1 MSFLNVKKCLPF
13 VMGLAFAFGAG
24 AQTAPVLTAPTNGA
38 AGEAVT
44 LNLTWGT
51 VAGAASYSVE
61 LSTSSAFS
69 STVLSGTGLTAA
81 TYRATGLANST
92 TYYWQVN
99 ENNGTATSAWSTA
112 WDFTTVAVAA
122 PAAPTLAAPAN
133 AATGEATSLTLTW
146 NASARATS
154 YGAQVST
161 VSTFAS
167 TVLSE
172 TGITG
177 LSAAVSG
184 LADSTTYYWHVD
196 ASNAG
201 ATSAYSAVR
210 SFTTVAAGALTAPV
224 LATPTNGSTGQATA
238 LTLAWGTV
246 AGATS
251 YTLQV
256 ATGSTFTV
264 LTENQAGITAG
275 SIGITGLAA
284 GTEYYW
290 EVNAVN
296 ATITSVWSSAWHFT
310 TGAALTAPAAPTLAA
325 PANAA
330 TGEPASLTLTWN
342 TAARATGYE
351 AQVSLVS
358 TFATTVFDEAGITA
372 LNAAV
377 SGLASGTMYY
387 WHVDASNAAGTSAY
401 SAMRNFTTGIPAPTL
416 TSPANGSTDLGKTV
430 AFAWSSVS
438 GAVTYTL
445 QISTTQSFAT
455 TVLSSAGMTGT
466 TMSLA
471 GLSNKTIYFWEVQ
484 AVGATL
490 TSAWSTSQDFEI
502 DYTSVLSPVAAAA
515 GVPTFEVRNGVIA
528 YSLQRSGPVEI
539 AVFDL
544 RGRSVFAYNHTQPAG
559 NFAIDLTNRSVA
571 PGKYFVWFKSGVFE
585 KRTAIAFTG
594 SR

>member
-1 MSFLNVKKCLPF
+1 
-13 VMGLAFAFGAG
+13 MGLAFAFGAG

-296 ATITSVWSSAWHFT
+296 ATTTSVWSSAWHFT

-342 TAARATGYE
+342 TAARATSYE

-515 GVPTFEVRNGVIA
+515 GVPTFEVKNGVIA